1 MPEWIWPGNDPVV
14 PSDDRGLAYGHGVFE
29 TLRVTPAGPVL
40 LEAHRERLLAGCHAL
55 GIPFDADGL
64 DAWQQQAAER
74 GLLAPQAPLG
84 QAVSVAFAVALGFG
98 DALGAL
104 APPEVAVHYEW
115 PGVFR
120 VNGARC
126 GAMRV
131 MADTADATAEPD
143 WLVIALDVPFLPEG
157 ADPGETPDRTC
168 LGEEGCVDITPE
180 RLLES
185 WSRHTLMWINTW
197 MTDGFAP
204 LHEAWRARARGIGE
218 DLPEGGTFVGLD
230 EWGGQ
235 LVRSGAETRLRPLT
249 RLLEAG

>member
-1 MPEWIWPGNDPVV
+1 MSDVAEQ
-14 PSDDRGLAYGHGVFE
+14 PSFPPLLRGAEV
-29 TLRVTPAGPVL
+29 PAGQDVAAKAVAEASLGADPGLVVWRCSPER
-40 LEAHRERLLAGCHAL
+40 LEAAL
-55 GIPFDADGL
+55 
-64 DAWQQQAAER
+64 
-74 GLLAPQAPLG
+74 LLAPQAPLG
-84 QAVSVAFAVALGFG
+84 QAISVAFAVALGFG

-104 APPEVAVHYEW
+104 APPEVAAHYEW

-126 GAMRV
+126 GAMRAI
-131 MADTADATAEPD
+131 ADTGDAMAEPE

-157 ADPGETPDRTC
+157 AEPGETPDRTC

-185 WSRHTLMWINTW
+185 WSRHTLVWINTW
-197 MTDGFAP
+197 VTDGFPP

-218 DLPEGGTFVGLD
+218 DLPDGGTVVGLD

-235 LVRSGAETRLRPLT
+235 LVRSGGETRVRPLT

>member
-1 MPEWIWPGNDPVV
+1 MSETVERPSFPPLLRGVEIAGGQDVAAKAVAEASLGADPGLVVWRCSPE
-14 PSDDRGLAYGHGVFE
+14 R
-29 TLRVTPAGPVL
+29 
-40 LEAHRERLLAGCHAL
+40 LEAAL
-55 GIPFDADGL
+55 
-64 DAWQQQAAER
+64 
-74 GLLAPQAPLG
+74 LLAPQAPLG